1 MSRVPD
7 LNPLS
12 QLEVESEIRRL
23 SDALTELTVA
33 QAAHAH
39 ESAQADVDLKLRQ
52 ARSLI
57 GKIGDKGTVG
67 EKDAKVLDEC
77 ADLFERAKLA
87 EAILKADHEAGR
99 NLRAQLDALRTIA
112 ANIRDQ
118 VHHATGRGG

>member
-1 MSRVPD
+1 MTVTD

-23 SDALTELTVA
+23 SELLSALTENQAVHA
-33 QAAHAH
+33 Q
-39 ESAQADVDLKLRQ
+39 ESAQADVALKLKQ
-52 ARSLI
+52 ARGLVGRI
-57 GKIGDKGTVG
+57 GHKGTVG
-67 EKDAKVLDEC
+67 EKDAEVLVEC
-77 ADLFERAKLA
+77 EREFQRAKLA